1 MNIFRR
7 LRLRGK
13 LSVLVGMFVAG
24 FVAVIVSNASSLHDR
39 MLSDRVDK
47 LKTVVDMALNL
58 GNHLEDQV
66 KAGKLTQDQMLAEL
80 RDKLH
85 AMRFDNGD
93 GYLTLQRLDGVILI
107 HVDPR
112 REGKP
117 STAVDSNGKSIQSL
131 MADAVRTKDAGTID
145 YLFPKPGQSV
155 PLPKVSYV
163 ARFEPMDGVFLAGA
177 YVDDLDQA
185 FHDSIFWTV
194 GVGGAILLA
203 ILGVAFLVNRD
214 IAGSLVRLKD
224 AMAGLADG
232 KLSIEVPGRD
242 RSDEVGEMAAAVQIF
257 KDNAI
262 RMEQIKA
269 EQQAIEER
277 AAAEKKRSMGEIAQG
292 FESRVGAI
300 VEAIASSVTGMQ
312 GTAGSMESQ
321 AERAASQV
329 RMVATASEQASTN
342 IASVASAAEELSGS
356 VSEIS
361 RQVTVSSGMAAKA
374 VKDAMR
380 ASELVNSLAAGAQKI
395 GMVTSLINEIASQT
409 NLLALNATIEAARA
423 GDAGKG
429 FAVVAS
435 EVKGLASQTAKA
447 TEEISGQINTIQ
459 SETSQTVVA
468 IQTICS
474 TIEQLSETATA
485 ISAAV
490 EQQGAA
496 TAEIAASVQQVA
508 VGTKD
513 VSDNIGSVAQV
524 VDATESASGVVMGA
538 AGELSKQADNLRSQ
552 VARFLSDVRAA

>member
-13 LSVLVGMFVAG
+13 LSVLVGLFVVG

-39 MLSDRVDK
+39 MLNDRIDK
-47 LKTVVDMALNL
+47 LKTTVDMAETLA
-58 GNHLEDQV
+58 NHLEDQV
-66 KAGKLTQDQMLAEL
+66 KADKMTPDQVLAEL

-85 AMRFDNGD
+85 AMRFDDGD
-93 GYLTLQRLDGVILI
+93 GYMTLQRLDGTILI
-107 HVDPR
+107 HVDPA
-112 REGKP
+112 RENKP
-117 STAVDSNGKSIQSL
+117 STAVDSNGRSILSL
-131 MADAVRTKDAGTID
+131 IQDAVRSKDSGVIS
-145 YLFPKPGQSV
+145 YLFPKPGRSV
-155 PLPKVSYV
+155 PLPKISYV
-163 ARFEPMDGVFLAGA
+163 ARFEPLHGVFLAGA
-177 YVDDLDQA
+177 YVDDLEQS
-185 FHDSIFWTV
+185 FHDSIAWTV
-194 GVGGAILLA
+194 GVGGAILVA
-203 ILGVAFLVNRD
+203 ILFVAFLVNRD
-214 IAGSLVRLKD
+214 IAGSLVMLKD

-232 KLSIEVPGRD
+232 KLSIEVPGVD
-242 RSDEVGEMAAAVQIF
+242 RSDEVGEMAAAVKVF

-269 EQQAIEER
+269 EQKQAEER
-277 AAAEKKRSMGEIAQG
+277 ALAEKKRSMDEIAKG

-300 VEAIASSVTGMQ
+300 VEAIASSVSGMQ
-312 GTAGSMESQ
+312 GTAGSMGTS

-329 RMVATASEQASTN
+329 RMVATASEQASGN
-342 IASVASAAEELSGS
+342 IQSVASAAEELAGS

-361 RQVTVSSGMAAKA
+361 RQVSVSSGMAAKA

-447 TEEISGQINTIQ
+447 TDEISGQISTIQ
-459 SETSQTVVA
+459 NETNQTVVA
-468 IQTICS
+468 IQTICT

-508 VGTKD
+508 TGTKD

-524 VDATESASGVVMGA
+524 VDATESASDVVMGA
-538 AGELSKQADNLRSQ
+538 AGELSKQADALRSQ

>member
-1 MNIFRR
+1 
-7 LRLRGK
+7 
-13 LSVLVGMFVAG
+13 
-24 FVAVIVSNASSLHDR
+24 
-39 MLSDRVDK
+39 
-47 LKTVVDMALNL
+47 
-58 GNHLEDQV
+58 
-66 KAGKLTQDQMLAEL
+66 
-80 RDKLH
+80 
-85 AMRFDNGD
+85 MRFDNGV
-93 GYLTLQRLDGVILI
+93 GYLTLERLDGTVLI
-107 HVDPR
+107 HADPR
-112 REGKP
+112 RENKP
-117 STAVDSNGKSIQSL
+117 STATDQNGTPIIEL
-131 MADAVRTKDAGTID
+131 MRNAVRDQTGGVIW
-145 YLFPKPGQSV
+145 YNFPKPGQKV
-155 PLPKVSYV
+155 ALPKVSYIE
-163 ARFEPMDGVFLAGA
+163 RFEPLGGVFLAGA
-177 YVDDLDQA
+177 YVDDLEA
-185 FHDSIFWTV
+185 SFHASIVWTV
-194 GVGGAILLA
+194 GFGGAILAVVL
-203 ILGVAFLVNRD
+203 LVAFMVNRD
-214 IAGSLVRLKD
+214 IAGSLGRLKT
-224 AMAGLADG
+224 AMAGLAEG
-232 KLSIEVPGRD
+232 KLSLEVPGRD
-242 RSDEVGEMAAAVQIF
+242 RSDEVGEMAAAVQVF

-262 RMEQIKA
+262 RMEQI
-269 EQQAIEER
+269 QADQKQAEER
-277 AAAEKKRSMGEIAQG
+277 AVAEKKRSMSEIAQG

-300 VEAIASSVTGMQ
+300 VEAIASSVSGMQ

-329 RMVATASEQASTN
+329 RMVATASEQASSN
-342 IASVASAAEELSGS
+342 IQSVASAAEELSGS

-447 TEEISGQINTIQ
+447 TDEISGQINTIQ
-459 SETSQTVVA
+459 NETNQTVVA
-468 IQTICS
+468 IQTICT

-508 VGTKD
+508 TGTKD

-538 AGELSKQADNLRSQ
+538 ASDLSKQADALRQQ